1 MKKGRPDGS
10 VGTDETRVTETHKP
24 KTEEVF

>member
-1 MKKGRPDGS
+1 MKKDRPVGS

>member
-24 KTEEVF
+24 KTDEVF